1 MAKNLKENS
10 SKKAALDYHEFP
22 QPGKLE
28 IRATKPLANQ
38 RDLSRAYSPGVAE
51 ACLEIKE
58 DENTASKYTSK
69 GNLVAVISNGTAVL
83 GLGNIGPGASKPV
96 MEGKAVLFKK
106 FANIDCFDIEVDEDN
121 PQRLAEIVASLEPT
135 FGAINLE
142 DIKAPDCFEVERL
155 CKEKMKIP
163 VFHDD
168 QHGTAIVVGAA
179 AVNAIELSNRKIE
192 NTKIVAVGAGA
203 SGIACLEM
211 LVKLGA
217 KRENIWLSD
226 SKGLITKNRS
236 EINEEKKRFSQ
247 DSNLSKLDDV
257 IKDCDMFLGLSGP
270 GVLTSKM
277 VLKMNKQPIIFALA
291 NPDPEIN
298 PADALKVA
306 PDALIATG
314 RSDYPNQVNNV
325 LCFPFI
331 FRGALDVG
339 ATQINDE
346 MKLACIHAIAN
357 LARQTSTAET
367 VEAYQGEIL
376 KFGKEYLIP
385 KPFDPRLLPNVA
397 VAVAEAAMKSGVA
410 SRPLKDVE
418 AYKQK
423 LEGSVYK
430 STILMKPVFEAAK
443 TSSRKIVFAEGE
455 DERTLRTA
463 LALLEETND
472 KPILIGRPEVV
483 ENRIERYGLPLVHGK
498 DFELVNP
505 QNDPRFREYWEAYLG
520 IMERKGVTPA
530 LAREIMRT
538 NTTAI
543 GAIMVKRGEADSLIC
558 GTFGQYLW
566 HLKYIEEILSGDGLK
581 PVGALSMMIL
591 ESDVLFVADCNIH
604 PNPTAEEIAEI
615 VIGAARHTKRFGV
628 TPKIALC
635 SHSQFGS
642 LDTDSGRRMRE
653 ALHILDSKKLDFLY
667 EGEMH
672 SDSALDEDLRQ
683 RIFRGSRFTG
693 SANVLVFSNIDAAS
707 GVRNILKMRSNGI
720 EVGPILMGMGN
731 KAHIVSPSITTR
743 GLLNIS
749 ALAGTPVQI
758 YG

>member
-121 PQRLAEIVASLEPT
+121 PQRLAEIVSSLEPT

-179 AVNAIELSNRKIE
+179 AVNAIELSNRKIV

-247 DSNLSKLDDV
+247 DSTLSNLDDV

-604 PNPTAEEIAEI
+604 PNPSAEEIAEI

-642 LDTDSGRRMRE
+642 LDTDSGRRMRG
-653 ALHILDSKKLDFLY
+653 ALDILDSKKLDFSY

-672 SDSALDEDLRQ
+672 SDSALDEDLRK
-683 RIFRGSRFTG
+683 RIFRGSRFAG
-693 SANVLVFSNIDAAS
+693 AANVLVFSNIDAAS